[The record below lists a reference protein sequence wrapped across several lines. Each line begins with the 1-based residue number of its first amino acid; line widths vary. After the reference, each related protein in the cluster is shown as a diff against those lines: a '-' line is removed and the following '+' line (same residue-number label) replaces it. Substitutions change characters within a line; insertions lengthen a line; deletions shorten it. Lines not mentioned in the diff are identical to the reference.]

1 MKKIKILG
9 TEFPVHE
16 LANGETVAI
25 TSKHGYTFSDGTSCQ
40 EEMNAAARNNSI
52 SFDYL
57 DKIVVESRKFTPALA
72 LPRKATMSVSS
83 LSRDSL
89 LHLEE
94 LSKRVDVVLVSFMAI
109 DALKQMGIRHH
120 YPKVLAFNSTP
131 ETARVNSV
139 TEKVVDLNNWGW

>member
-1 MKKIKILG
+1 MKTINILG
-9 TEFPVHE
+9 TEFPVHK

-40 EEMNAAARNNSI
+40 KEMDAAVVSNSI

-57 DKIVVESRKFTPALA
+57 NKIVVKRSFLPAPLA
-72 LPRKATMSVSS
+72 LPRKATTSINE
-83 LSRDSL
+83 LTRDSL
-89 LHLEE
+89 LYLEE
-94 LSKRVDVVLVSFMAI
+94 LSKHVDVILVSFMVV
-109 DALKQMGIRHH
+109 DALKQMGIREH

-139 TEKVVDLNNWGW
+139 SEKIVDLDNWGW

>member
-1 MKKIKILG
+1 MEKITILG
-9 TEFPVHE
+9 TEFPVHK

-25 TSKHGYTFSDGTSCQ
+25 TSKHGYTFSDDTSCQ
-40 EEMNAAARNNSI
+40 EEMNAAAANNSI

-57 DKIVVESRKFTPALA
+57 DKITVKRKFTPAPLA
-72 LPRKATMSVSS
+72 LPRKATMSTSE
-83 LSRDSL
+83 LTENSL

-94 LSKRVDVVLVSFMAI
+94 LSKCVDVVLVSFMAI
-109 DALKQMGIRHH
+109 DALKQMGIRDQ

-131 ETARVNSV
+131 ETSRVNSV